1 MPRAHLFPFPLLRD
15 DMLTMLVCATLWFS
29 MHIYS
34 LAYMSMHESCL
45 LVCCPYFNTMK
56 LWTPDPNLH
65 LSLADTTFCLL
76 AFLFAFL
83 LVGLLPCLPFCLLAC
98 YLACLPNRLF
108 THILASLLAMPI
120 VLICFMPFHMLFSS
134 LLSIA
139 YLLVSCLCL
148 CMYTHGVRTL
158 GARA

>member
-1 MPRAHLFPFPLLRD
+1 MVFVIIYTPR
-15 DMLTMLVCATLWFS
+15 LTSKGLDHC
-29 MHIYS
+29 I
-34 LAYMSMHESCL
+34 YMSMHESCL